1 MSEKNQFD
9 QLQIEHVARLAK
21 LQFSDLH
28 QIEFQHQ
35 ISKILEFVSQLNQ
48 VEIPAQTEPFF
59 GADWTDRSS
68 ANENHDLGCNADR
81 DDVSS
86 LSLPLDDV
94 LANAPQSDGQYF
106 VVPPVFE

>member
-48 VEIPAQTEPFF
+48 VEIPPETEPFF
-59 GADWTDRSS
+59 GADRNDRSS
-68 ANENHDLGCNADR
+68 PDHELGFNADR
-81 DDVSS
+81 DDV
-86 LSLPLDDV
+86 LNHSLPLDEV
-94 LANAPQSDGQYF
+94 LANAPQSDGHYF